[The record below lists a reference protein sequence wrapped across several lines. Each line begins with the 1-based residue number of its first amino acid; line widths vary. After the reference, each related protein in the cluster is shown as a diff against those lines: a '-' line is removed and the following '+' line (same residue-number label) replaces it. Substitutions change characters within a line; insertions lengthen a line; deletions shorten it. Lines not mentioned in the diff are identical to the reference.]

1 MLFFVFLACFR
12 LIVCSIFVAI
22 MFVQATKSKRH
33 NKTYVSYL
41 VRESFRTSQ
50 GPRSRT
56 VSNISALP
64 PEVRDLVAAA
74 LSGKTC
80 VALEQIELSSALDY
94 GGLAVLRDAWER
106 FAMEKLFA
114 DVPQARQCRLLQAM
128 IFGRILFPCAKLA
141 LVEEARGTLLA
152 ATCGLCQQ
160 SETFD
165 EDDLYEAMDGLN
177 GRWVPIEKQLYAEAL
192 PQGVSLVL
200 YDLTSVY
207 FEGKGPQGLG
217 ADGYSRDHR
226 EDRPQILLAV
236 ATDQEGVPIHLEVL
250 RGNRADTTTL
260 QGLLGT
266 LQRRFGIQ
274 KAIFV
279 FDNGMS
285 STINLEAMRRE
296 DLHFVTRL
304 SSTTLRE
311 LIAQLPQDAQPQL
324 WDRTKLLELS
334 VEGKRYVVAG
344 GEYRQKRDFARRTV
358 RLEKAE
364 RELQRLAAL
373 RRKKPNPQ
381 KLASQVGR
389 KLQQLKAHQYF
400 QYQVDEQGQL
410 QYQKNEELIRSE
422 QNLDG
427 LYLLHTDLE
436 AAQCAK
442 EQVLGHYKNLLAVED
457 AFCQLK
463 SYMEVRPVFHW
474 RPDRVR
480 NHVRLCFIA
489 YWLCAKL
496 AHEWGVK
503 GEKGEVQRLLRRWQ
517 AIRVGTLK
525 IADQDSKRLLTQ
537 IPPELNTMLG
547 QLGLLPLFSQPPA
560 WAQA

>member
-1 MLFFVFLACFR
+1 
-12 LIVCSIFVAI
+12 
-22 MFVQATKSKRH
+22 MFVQATRSRRQ

-41 VRESFRTSQ
+41 VRESFRSSE

-56 VSNISALP
+56 VCNISALP

-74 LSGKTC
+74 LSGQTC
-80 VALEQIELSSALDY
+80 VVLEQIELSHALDY
-94 GGLAVLRDAWER
+94 GGLAVLREAWQR
-106 FAMEKLFA
+106 FGLEKLFA
-114 DVPQARQCRLLQAM
+114 EVPQVRQRQLLQAI

-141 LVEEARGTLLA
+141 LVEQASGTLLA
-152 ATCGLCQQ
+152 AACGLCQQ

-177 GRWVPIEKQLYAEAL
+177 GRWVPIEKKLYAEAF

-207 FEGKGPQGLG
+207 FEGKGPEGLG
-217 ADGYSRDHR
+217 AYGYSRDHR

-236 ATDQEGVPIHLEVL
+236 ATDAQGVPIHLEVL

-260 QGLLGT
+260 QGLLAT
-266 LQRRFGIQ
+266 LQRRFGLEQ
-274 KAIFV
+274 AIFV

-285 STINLEAMRRE
+285 STINLEAMRKE

-311 LIAQLPQDAQPQL
+311 LVAQLPQDAQPQL
-324 WDRTKLLELS
+324 WDRTKLMELS
-334 VEGKRYVVAG
+334 VEGKRYVIAG
-344 GEYRQKRDFARRTV
+344 GEYRQKRDFARRTA

-364 RELQRLAAL
+364 RELKRLAAV
-373 RRKKPNPQ
+373 RRKKPNAQ

-389 KLQQLKAHQYF
+389 KLQQLKAHKYF
-400 QYQVDEQGQL
+400 QYQVDEKGQL
-410 QYQKNEELIRSE
+410 QYQKNEELIQSE

-436 AAQCAK
+436 GTRCAK
-442 EQVLGHYKNLLAVED
+442 EQVLGNYKNLLAVED

-496 AHEWGVK
+496 TNEWRAK
-503 GEKGEVQRLLRRWQ
+503 GATGEVQRILRQ
-517 AIRVGTLK
+517 LQGIRVGTLK

-537 IPPELNTMLG
+537 IPPKLNTLLG

-560 WAQA
+560 WAEA

>member
-1 MLFFVFLACFR
+1 M
-12 LIVCSIFVAI
+12 VCSIYVAI
-22 MFVQATKSKRH
+22 MFVQATKSRRQ

-56 VSNISALP
+56 VCNISALP
-64 PEVRDLVAAA
+64 PEVRELIAAA
-74 LSGKTC
+74 LSGLTC
-80 VALEQIELSSALDY
+80 VVLEQIELSHALDY
-94 GGLAVLRDAWER
+94 GGLAVLRDAWQRFGLER
-106 FAMEKLFA
+106 LFA
-114 DVPQARQCRLLQAM
+114 QVPLVRQRRLLQAM

-141 LVEEARGTLLA
+141 LVEQASGTLLA
-152 ATCGLCQQ
+152 AACGLCQQ

-177 GRWVPIEKQLYAEAL
+177 GHWVPIEKQLYTEAL

-217 ADGYSRDHR
+217 AYGYSRDHR

-260 QGLLGT
+260 QGLLAT

-274 KAIFV
+274 QAIFV

-285 STINLEAMRRE
+285 STLNLEAMRKE
-296 DLHFVTRL
+296 ELHFVTRL

-324 WDRTKLLELS
+324 WDRTKLMELS
-334 VEGKRYVVAG
+334 VEGKRYVIAG
-344 GEYRQKRDFARRTV
+344 GEYRQKRDFARRTA

-364 RELQRLAAL
+364 RELQRLAAV

-389 KLQQLKAHQYF
+389 KLQQLKAHKYF
-400 QYQVDEQGQL
+400 QYQVDEQGRL
-410 QYQKNEELIRSE
+410 QYQKNDELIRSE

-427 LYLLHTDLE
+427 LYLLHSDL
-436 AAQCAK
+436 AAVQCAK
-442 EQVLGHYKNLLAVED
+442 ERVLGNYKNLLAVED

-463 SYMEVRPVFHW
+463 SYMEVRPVFHY

-496 AHEWGVK
+496 ANEWRAK
-503 GEKGEVQRLLRRWQ
+503 GETGEVQRLLRQ
-517 AIRVGTLK
+517 LQGIRVGTLK
-525 IADQDSKRLLTQ
+525 IADQDSKPLLTQ
-537 IPPELNTMLG
+537 VPPKLNTVLS

-560 WAQA
+560 WAEA

>member
-1 MLFFVFLACFR
+1 M
-12 LIVCSIFVAI
+12 
-22 MFVQATKSKRH
+22 QH
-33 NKTYVSYL
+33 
-41 VRESFRTSQ
+41 
-50 GPRSRT
+50 
-56 VSNISALP
+56 SALP

-74 LSGKTC
+74 LSGQTF
-80 VALEQIELSSALDY
+80 VELERIELSHALDY
-94 GGLAVLRDAWER
+94 GGLAVLRDAWQR
-106 FAMEKLFA
+106 FGLEKLFA
-114 DVPQARQCRLLQAM
+114 GVSEVRQRRLLQAM

-141 LVEEARGTLLA
+141 LVEQARGTLLA
-152 ATCGLCQQ
+152 SACGLCQQ

-177 GRWVPIEKQLYAEAL
+177 GRWVPIEKQLYAEAFA
-192 PQGVSLVL
+192 QGVSLVL
-200 YDLTSVY
+200 YDLSSVY
-207 FEGKGPQGLG
+207 FQGKGPQGLG
-217 ADGYSRDHR
+217 AYGYSRDHR

-236 ATDQEGVPIHLEVL
+236 ATDQAGVPIHLEVL

-260 QGLLGT
+260 QGLLAS
-266 LQRRFGIQ
+266 LQRRFGIEQ
-274 KAIFV
+274 AIFV

-285 STINLEAMRRE
+285 STLNLEAMRQE
-296 DLHFVTRL
+296 ELHFVTRL
-304 SSTTLRE
+304 SSATLRE
-311 LIAQLPQDAQPQL
+311 LIGQLPQDAQPQL
-324 WDRTKLLELS
+324 WDRTKLMELT
-334 VEGKRYVVAG
+334 VEGKRYVIAG
-344 GEYRQKRDFARRTV
+344 GEYRQKRDFARRTA

-364 RELQRLAAL
+364 RELQRLAAV

-389 KLQQLKAHQYF
+389 KLQQLKAHKYF

-410 QYQKNEELIRSE
+410 QYQRNDELIRSE

-427 LYLLHTDLE
+427 LYLLHTDLA

-442 EQVLGHYKNLLAVED
+442 EQVLGNYKSLLAVED

-463 SYMEVRPVFHW
+463 SYLEVRPVFHW

-496 AHEWGVK
+496 ANEWRAK
-503 GEKGEVQRLLRRWQ
+503 GEPGEVQRLLRRLQ

-537 IPPELNTMLG
+537 IPSELNTLLG
-547 QLGLLPLFSQPPA
+547 QLGLLPALLPTA
-560 WAQA
+560 RLG

>member
-1 MLFFVFLACFR
+1 
-12 LIVCSIFVAI
+12 
-22 MFVQATKSKRH
+22 MFVQATRSRRQ

-41 VRESFRTSQ
+41 VRESFRSSE

-56 VSNISALP
+56 VCNISALP

-74 LSGKTC
+74 LSGQTC
-80 VALEQIELSSALDY
+80 VVLEQIELSHALDY
-94 GGLAVLRDAWER
+94 GGLAVLREAWQR
-106 FAMEKLFA
+106 FGLEKLFA
-114 DVPQARQCRLLQAM
+114 EVPQVRQRQLLQAI

-141 LVEEARGTLLA
+141 LVEQASGTLLA
-152 ATCGLCQQ
+152 AACGLCQQ

-177 GRWVPIEKQLYAEAL
+177 GRWVPIEKKLYAEAF

-207 FEGKGPQGLG
+207 FEGKGPEGLG
-217 ADGYSRDHR
+217 AYGYSRDHR

-260 QGLLGT
+260 QGLLAT
-266 LQRRFGIQ
+266 LQRRFGLEQ
-274 KAIFV
+274 AIFV

-285 STINLEAMRRE
+285 STINLEAMRKE

-311 LIAQLPQDAQPQL
+311 LVAQLPQDAQPQL
-324 WDRTKLLELS
+324 WDRTKLMELS
-334 VEGKRYVVAG
+334 VEGKRYVIAG
-344 GEYRQKRDFARRTV
+344 GEYRQKRDFARRTA

-364 RELQRLAAL
+364 RELKRLAAV
-373 RRKKPNPQ
+373 RRKKPNAQ

-389 KLQQLKAHQYF
+389 KLQQLKAHKYF
-400 QYQVDEQGQL
+400 QYQVDEKGQL
-410 QYQKNEELIRSE
+410 QYQKNEELIQSE

-436 AAQCAK
+436 GTRCAK
-442 EQVLGHYKNLLAVED
+442 EQVLGNYKNLLAVED

-496 AHEWGVK
+496 TNEWRAK
-503 GEKGEVQRLLRRWQ
+503 GATGEVQRILRQ
-517 AIRVGTLK
+517 LQGIRVGTLK
-525 IADQDSKRLLTQ
+525 IGDQDSKRLLTQ
-537 IPPELNTMLG
+537 IPPKLNTLLG

-560 WAQA
+560 WAEA